1 MKEKIEIMKL
11 IQTKKYVE
19 AENLINLILKNG
31 QIDNELIFLQ
41 GIIKANRKKYIEA
54 KCLFEKFLQ
63 NSSDHFDGNF
73 NLAGCYHEMGDL
85 ENAITYYE
93 KCTVIDPS
101 NAESFK
107 RLAMCYRFNRKYEK
121 AINNLDIS
129 LEIQKTKESI
139 LLLGNIYKESGNFV
153 KAQELF
159 EEIISTYLDDFEGK
173 LALANLEIDKG
184 NLDIAKNLLQNIFSD
199 PKKTP
204 EINLRIKIDL
214 AKILMAKGEYE
225 KAIDDYF
232 DMGSIISDP
241 SVSYNLALCHLF
253 LKRYELGW
261 SYHEERIKL
270 NTFGK
275 LRSRYFS
282 FTKPKW
288 ETNRPK
294 KNLLIWGEQGIGD
307 IILHSQHIDMFK
319 DDFVNLTLAVDE
331 KLISFFAKIYPDIEI
346 IDIETMH
353 QYTNYDYHLPIG
365 SLGKNFQKLF
375 KISKLINKQK
385 YNFDDE
391 RVPEKKNKLRCGI
404 SWQSTNKI
412 FGHKKSI
419 KLDSFNKI
427 LDNDEIEFINLQ
439 FSYDKNEV
447 ENMEKKLTKKI
458 FTNHK
463 IDCFNDIKGVASLI
477 NSCDLVIT
485 ISNSNAHIAGKL
497 GIKTFL
503 LLPYSDG
510 KLWYWGTNDDKE
522 IQWYPSITPIRCNDQ
537 NNWEQSIS
545 TLNEELE
552 KLL

>member
-1 MKEKIEIMKL
+1 MKEKIEIIKL
-11 IQTKKYVE
+11 IRTKKYVE
-19 AENLINLILKNG
+19 AENLINSIIKNG

-41 GIIKANRKKYIEA
+41 GIIKANQKKYIEA
-54 KCLFEKFLQ
+54 KNLLEKFLQ
-63 NSSDHFDGNF
+63 NESDHFDGNF

-85 ENAITYYE
+85 ENAITYYK

-121 AINNLDIS
+121 AISNLDIS
-129 LEIQKTKESI
+129 LNIQRTKESI

-159 EEIISTYLDDFEGK
+159 EEIIGSYLDDFEGK

-232 DMGSIISDP
+232 NMVSIISDP
-241 SVSYNLALCHLF
+241 SVSYNLALCYLF

-307 IILHSQHIDMFK
+307 IILHSQHIDMIK

-346 IDIETMH
+346 IDIEKMH

-365 SLGKNFQKLF
+365 SLGKNFQRLF
-375 KISKLINKQK
+375 KISKLINRQK

-447 ENMEKKLTKKI
+447 ENMEKKLTKEI

-510 KLWYWGTNDDKE
+510 KLWYWGTNDDKQ
-522 IQWYPSITPIRCNDQ
+522 IPWYPSITPIRCNDQ
-537 NNWEQSIS
+537 NNWKQSIS

>member
-1 MKEKIEIMKL
+1 MKKKIEIINL

-19 AENLINLILKNG
+19 AENLINSIIKNG

-41 GIIKANRKKYIEA
+41 GIIKANQKKYIKA
-54 KCLFEKFLQ
+54 KNLLEKFLQ

-85 ENAITYYE
+85 ENAITYYK

-107 RLAMCYRFNRKYEK
+107 RLAMCYRFIRKYEK
-121 AINNLDIS
+121 AISNLDIS
-129 LEIQKTKESI
+129 LKILKTKESI

-159 EEIISTYLDDFEGK
+159 EEVISSYLDDFEGK

-184 NLDIAKNLLQNIFSD
+184 NLDIAKNLLQNLFSD

-204 EINLRIKIDL
+204 EINHRIKIDL
-214 AKILMAKGEYE
+214 AKILMAKGEYK
-225 KAIDDYF
+225 KAIDDYM

-307 IILHSQHIDMFK
+307 IILHSQHIEMIK

-346 IDIETMH
+346 IDIEKMY

-385 YNFDDE
+385 YDFDDE

-447 ENMEKKLTKKI
+447 ENMEKKLAKEI

-503 LLPYSDG
+503 MLPYSDG
-510 KLWYWGTNDDKE
+510 KLWYWGTNDDKQ
-522 IQWYPSITPIRCNDQ
+522 IPWYPSIIPIRCNNQ
-537 NNWEQSIS
+537 NNWKQSIS

>member
-1 MKEKIEIMKL
+1 MKEKIEIIKL
-11 IQTKKYVE
+11 MQTKKYVE
-19 AENLINLILKNG
+19 AENLINSIIKNG

-41 GIIKANRKKYIEA
+41 GIIKANQKKYIEA
-54 KCLFEKFLQ
+54 KNLLEKFLQ

-85 ENAITYYE
+85 ENAITYYK

-121 AINNLDIS
+121 AINNLNIS
-129 LEIQKTKESI
+129 LKIQKTKESI
-139 LLLGNIYKESGNFV
+139 LLLGNIYKESGNFI

-159 EEIISTYLDDFEGK
+159 EEVIISYLDDFDGK

-184 NLDIAKNLLQNIFSD
+184 NLDIAKNLLQNLFSD

-225 KAIDDYF
+225 KAIDDYL
-232 DMGSIISDP
+232 DMVSIISDP
-241 SVSYNLALCHLF
+241 SISYNLALCHLF

-282 FTKPKW
+282 FTKPKC

-307 IILHSQHIDMFK
+307 IILHSQHIDMIK
-319 DDFVNLTLAVDE
+319 DDFFNLTLAVDE
-331 KLISFFAKIYPDIEI
+331 KLISFFKKIYPDIEI
-346 IDIETMH
+346 IDIEKMY

-385 YNFDDE
+385 YDFDDE

-447 ENMEKKLTKKI
+447 ENMEKKLAKEI

-503 LLPYSDG
+503 MLPYSDG
-510 KLWYWGTNDDKE
+510 KLWYWGTNDDKQ
-522 IQWYPSITPIRCNDQ
+522 IPWYPSIIPIRCNNQ
-537 NNWEQSIS
+537 NNWKQSIS

>member
-1 MKEKIEIMKL
+1 MKEKIEIIKL

-19 AENLINLILKNG
+19 AENLINSIIKNG

-41 GIIKANRKKYIEA
+41 GIIKANQKKYIKA
-54 KCLFEKFLQ
+54 KNLLEKFLQ

-85 ENAITYYE
+85 ENAITYYK

-121 AINNLDIS
+121 AINNLNIS
-129 LEIQKTKESI
+129 LKIQKTKESI
-139 LLLGNIYKESGNFV
+139 LLLGNIYKESGNFI

-159 EEIISTYLDDFEGK
+159 EEVIISYLDDFDGK

-184 NLDIAKNLLQNIFSD
+184 NLDIAKNLLQNLFSD

-232 DMGSIISDP
+232 DMVSIISDP
-241 SVSYNLALCHLF
+241 SISYNLALCHLF

-307 IILHSQHIDMFK
+307 IILHSQHIDMIK
-319 DDFVNLTLAVDE
+319 DDFFNLTLAVDE

-346 IDIETMH
+346 IDIEKMY

-385 YNFDDE
+385 YDFDDE

-447 ENMEKKLTKKI
+447 ENMEKKLAKEI

-503 LLPYSDG
+503 MLPYSDG
-510 KLWYWGTNDDKE
+510 KLWYWGTNDDKQ
-522 IQWYPSITPIRCNDQ
+522 IPWYPSIIPIRCNNQ
-537 NNWEQSIS
+537 NNWKQSIS

>member
-1 MKEKIEIMKL
+1 MKEKIEIIKL
-11 IQTKKYVE
+11 IRTKKYVE
-19 AENLINLILKNG
+19 AENLINSIIKNG

-41 GIIKANRKKYIEA
+41 GIIKANQKKYIEA
-54 KCLFEKFLQ
+54 KNLLEKFLQ
-63 NSSDHFDGNF
+63 NESDHFDGNF

-85 ENAITYYE
+85 ENAITYYK

-121 AINNLDIS
+121 AISNLDIS
-129 LEIQKTKESI
+129 LNIQRTKESI

-159 EEIISTYLDDFEGK
+159 EEIIGSYLDDFEGK

-232 DMGSIISDP
+232 NMVSIISDP
-241 SVSYNLALCHLF
+241 SVSYNLALCYLF

-307 IILHSQHIDMFK
+307 IILHSQHIDMIK

-331 KLISFFAKIYPDIEI
+331 KLISFFAKIYPDIKI
-346 IDIETMH
+346 IDIEKMH

-375 KISKLINKQK
+375 KISKLINRQK

-447 ENMEKKLTKKI
+447 ENMEKKLTKEI

-510 KLWYWGTNDDKE
+510 KLWYWGTNDDKQ

-537 NNWEQSIS
+537 NDWKQSIS

>member
-1 MKEKIEIMKL
+1 MKEKIEIIKL
-11 IQTKKYVE
+11 IRTKKYVE
-19 AENLINLILKNG
+19 AENLINLIIKNG

-41 GIIKANRKKYIEA
+41 GIIKANQKKYIEA
-54 KCLFEKFLQ
+54 KNLLEKFLQ
-63 NSSDHFDGNF
+63 NESDHFDGNF
-73 NLAGCYHEMGDL
+73 NLAGCYHEMGYL
-85 ENAITYYE
+85 ENAITYYK

-121 AINNLDIS
+121 AISNLDIS
-129 LEIQKTKESI
+129 LNIQRTKESI

-159 EEIISTYLDDFEGK
+159 EEIIGSYLDDFEGK

-204 EINLRIKIDL
+204 EINLRIKINL

-232 DMGSIISDP
+232 NMVSIISDP
-241 SVSYNLALCHLF
+241 SISYNLALCYLF

-270 NTFGK
+270 TTFGK

-307 IILHSQHIDMFK
+307 IILHSQHIDMIK
-319 DDFVNLTLAVDE
+319 SDFVNLTLAVDE

-346 IDIETMH
+346 IDIEKMH

-375 KISKLINKQK
+375 KISKLINRQK

-447 ENMEKKLTKKI
+447 ENMEKKLTKEI

-510 KLWYWGTNDDKE
+510 KLWYWGTNDDKQ
-522 IQWYPSITPIRCNDQ
+522 IPWYPSITPIRCNDQ
-537 NNWEQSIS
+537 NDWKQSIS

>member
-1 MKEKIEIMKL
+1 MKEKIEIIKL
-11 IQTKKYVE
+11 IRTKKYVE
-19 AENLINLILKNG
+19 AENLINLIIKNG

-41 GIIKANRKKYIEA
+41 GIIKANQKKYIEA
-54 KCLFEKFLQ
+54 KNLLEKFLQ
-63 NSSDHFDGNF
+63 NESDHFDGNF
-73 NLAGCYHEMGDL
+73 NLAGCYHEMGYL
-85 ENAITYYE
+85 ENAITYYK

-121 AINNLDIS
+121 AISNLDIS
-129 LEIQKTKESI
+129 LNIQRTKESI

-159 EEIISTYLDDFEGK
+159 EEIIGSYLDDFEGK

-204 EINLRIKIDL
+204 EINLRIKINL

-232 DMGSIISDP
+232 NMVSIISDP
-241 SVSYNLALCHLF
+241 SVSYNLALCYLF

-307 IILHSQHIDMFK
+307 IILHSQHIDMIK

-331 KLISFFAKIYPDIEI
+331 KLISFFAKIYPDIKI
-346 IDIETMH
+346 IDIEKMH

-365 SLGKNFQKLF
+365 SLGKNFQRLF

-447 ENMEKKLTKKI
+447 ENMEKKLTKEI

-510 KLWYWGTNDDKE
+510 KLWYWGTNDDKQ

-537 NNWEQSIS
+537 NDWKQSIS

>member
-1 MKEKIEIMKL
+1 MKEKIEIIKL

-19 AENLINLILKNG
+19 AENLINSIIKNG

-41 GIIKANRKKYIEA
+41 GIIKANQKKYIEA
-54 KCLFEKFLQ
+54 KNLLEKFLQ

-85 ENAITYYE
+85 ENAITYYK

-101 NAESFK
+101 NTESFK

-121 AINNLDIS
+121 AINNLNIS
-129 LEIQKTKESI
+129 LKIQKTKESI
-139 LLLGNIYKESGNFV
+139 LLLGNIYKESGNFA

-159 EEIISTYLDDFEGK
+159 EEVINSYVDDFEGK

-184 NLDIAKNLLQNIFSD
+184 NLVIAKNLLQKLFSD

-204 EINLRIKIDL
+204 EMNLRIKIDL

-225 KAIDDYF
+225 KAIDDYL
-232 DMGSIISDP
+232 DMGSIISDS

-275 LRSRYFS
+275 LRSRFFS

-307 IILHSQHIDMFK
+307 IILHSQHIDMIK
-319 DDFVNLTLAVDE
+319 DDFFNLTLAVDE

-346 IDIETMH
+346 IDIEKMH

-391 RVPEKKNKLRCGI
+391 RVPQKKNKLRCGI

-419 KLDSFNKI
+419 ELESFNKI

-447 ENMEKKLTKKI
+447 ANMEKKLTKEI
-458 FTNHK
+458 FTNHE

-510 KLWYWGTNDDKE
+510 KLWYWGTNDDKQ
-522 IQWYPSITPIRCNDQ
+522 IPWYPSISPIRCDNQND
-537 NNWEQSIS
+537 WKQSIS
-545 TLNEELE
+545 TLKKELE

>member
-1 MKEKIEIMKL
+1 MKEKIEIIKL
-11 IQTKKYVE
+11 IRTKKYVE
-19 AENLINLILKNG
+19 AENLINSIIKNG

-41 GIIKANRKKYIEA
+41 GIIKANQKKYIEA
-54 KCLFEKFLQ
+54 KNLLEKFLQ
-63 NSSDHFDGNF
+63 NESDHFDGNF

-85 ENAITYYE
+85 ENAITYYK

-121 AINNLDIS
+121 AISNLDIS
-129 LEIQKTKESI
+129 LNIQRTKESI

-159 EEIISTYLDDFEGK
+159 EEIIGSYLDDFEGK

-232 DMGSIISDP
+232 NMVSIISDP
-241 SVSYNLALCHLF
+241 SVSYNLALCYLF

-307 IILHSQHIDMFK
+307 IILHSQHIDMIK

-346 IDIETMH
+346 IDIEKMH

-365 SLGKNFQKLF
+365 SLGKNFQRLF
-375 KISKLINKQK
+375 KISKLINRQK

-447 ENMEKKLTKKI
+447 ENMEKKLTKEI

-510 KLWYWGTNDDKE
+510 KLWYWGTNDDKQ
-522 IQWYPSITPIRCNDQ
+522 IPWYPSITPIRCNDQ
-537 NNWEQSIS
+537 NDWKQSIS

>member
-1 MKEKIEIMKL
+1 MKEKIEIIKL
-11 IQTKKYVE
+11 IQTEKYVE
-19 AENLINLILKNG
+19 AENLINSIIKNG
-31 QIDNELIFLQ
+31 KINNELIFLQ
-41 GIIKANRKKYIEA
+41 GIIKANQKKYIEA
-54 KCLFEKFLQ
+54 KNLLEKFLQ

-85 ENAITYYE
+85 ENAITYY
-93 KCTVIDPS
+93 KNCTVINPS

-121 AINNLDIS
+121 AISNLDIS
-129 LEIQKTKESI
+129 LKIQKTKESI
-139 LLLGNIYKESGNFV
+139 LLLGNIYKESGNFA

-159 EEIISTYLDDFEGK
+159 EEVINSYVDDFEGK

-184 NLDIAKNLLQNIFSD
+184 NLVIAKNLLQKLFSD

-204 EINLRIKIDL
+204 EMNLRIKIDL

-225 KAIDDYF
+225 KAIDDYL
-232 DMGSIISDP
+232 DMGSIISDS

-275 LRSRYFS
+275 LRSRFFS

-307 IILHSQHIDMFK
+307 IILHSQHIEMIK

-346 IDIETMH
+346 IDIEKMH

-375 KISKLINKQK
+375 QISKLVNKQK

-391 RVPEKKNKLRCGI
+391 RVPQKKNKLRCGI

-419 KLDSFNKI
+419 ELESFNKI

-447 ENMEKKLTKKI
+447 ANMEKKLTKEI
-458 FTNHK
+458 FTNHE

-477 NSCDLVIT
+477 NSCDIVIT

-510 KLWYWGTNDDKE
+510 KLWYWGTNDDKQ
-522 IQWYPSITPIRCNDQ
+522 IPWYPSISPIRCDNQND
-537 NNWEQSIS
+537 WKQSIS
-545 TLNEELE
+545 TLKKELE

>member
-1 MKEKIEIMKL
+1 MKEKIEIIKL
-11 IQTKKYVE
+11 IRTKKYVE
-19 AENLINLILKNG
+19 AENLINSIIKNG

-41 GIIKANRKKYIEA
+41 GIIKANQKKYIEA
-54 KCLFEKFLQ
+54 KNLLEKFLQ
-63 NSSDHFDGNF
+63 NESDHFDGNF

-85 ENAITYYE
+85 ENAITYYK

-121 AINNLDIS
+121 AISNLDIS
-129 LEIQKTKESI
+129 LNIQRTKESI

-159 EEIISTYLDDFEGK
+159 EEIIGSYLDDFEGK

-232 DMGSIISDP
+232 NMVSIISDP
-241 SVSYNLALCHLF
+241 SVSYNLALCYLF

-307 IILHSQHIDMFK
+307 IILHSQHIDMIK

-331 KLISFFAKIYPDIEI
+331 KLISFFAKIYPDIKI
-346 IDIETMH
+346 IDIEKMH

-365 SLGKNFQKLF
+365 SLGKNFQRLF

-447 ENMEKKLTKKI
+447 ENMEKKLTKEI

-510 KLWYWGTNDDKE
+510 KLWYWGTNDDKQ

-537 NNWEQSIS
+537 NDWKQSIS

>member
-1 MKEKIEIMKL
+1 MKEKIEIIKL
-11 IQTKKYVE
+11 IRTKKYVE
-19 AENLINLILKNG
+19 AENLINSIIKNG

-41 GIIKANRKKYIEA
+41 GIIKANQKKYIEA
-54 KCLFEKFLQ
+54 KNLLEKFLQ
-63 NSSDHFDGNF
+63 NESDHFDGNF

-85 ENAITYYE
+85 ENAITYYK

-121 AINNLDIS
+121 AISNLDIS
-129 LEIQKTKESI
+129 LNIQRTKESI

-159 EEIISTYLDDFEGK
+159 EEIIGSYLDDFEGK

-232 DMGSIISDP
+232 NMVSIISDP
-241 SVSYNLALCHLF
+241 SVSYNLALCYLF

-307 IILHSQHIDMFK
+307 IILHSQHIDMIK

-331 KLISFFAKIYPDIEI
+331 KLISFFAKIYPDIKI
-346 IDIETMH
+346 IDIEKMH

-365 SLGKNFQKLF
+365 SLGKNFQRLF
-375 KISKLINKQK
+375 KISKLINRQK

-447 ENMEKKLTKKI
+447 ENMEKKLTKEI

-510 KLWYWGTNDDKE
+510 KLWYWGTNDDKQ
-522 IQWYPSITPIRCNDQ
+522 IPWYPSITPIRCNDQ
-537 NNWEQSIS
+537 NDWKQSIS

>member
-1 MKEKIEIMKL
+1 MKEKIEIIKL
-11 IQTKKYVE
+11 IQTEKYVE
-19 AENLINLILKNG
+19 AENLINSIIKNG
-31 QIDNELIFLQ
+31 KINNELIFLQ
-41 GIIKANRKKYIEA
+41 GIIKANQKKYIEA
-54 KCLFEKFLQ
+54 KNLLEKFLQ

-85 ENAITYYE
+85 ENAITYY
-93 KCTVIDPS
+93 KNCTVINPS

-121 AINNLDIS
+121 AINNLNIS
-129 LEIQKTKESI
+129 LKIQKTKESI
-139 LLLGNIYKESGNFV
+139 LLLGNIYKESGNFA

-159 EEIISTYLDDFEGK
+159 EEVINSYVDDFEGK

-184 NLDIAKNLLQNIFSD
+184 NLVIAKNLLQKLFSD

-204 EINLRIKIDL
+204 EMNLRIKIDL

-225 KAIDDYF
+225 KAIDDYL
-232 DMGSIISDP
+232 DMGSIISDS

-275 LRSRYFS
+275 LRSRFFS

-307 IILHSQHIDMFK
+307 IILHSQHIEMIK

-346 IDIETMH
+346 IDIEKMH

-375 KISKLINKQK
+375 QISKLVNKQK

-391 RVPEKKNKLRCGI
+391 RVPQKKNKLRCGI

-419 KLDSFNKI
+419 ELESFNKI

-447 ENMEKKLTKKI
+447 ANMEKKLTKEI
-458 FTNHK
+458 FTNHE

-510 KLWYWGTNDDKE
+510 KLWYWGTNDDKQ
-522 IQWYPSITPIRCNDQ
+522 IPWYPSISPIRCDNQND
-537 NNWEQSIS
+537 WKQSIS
-545 TLNEELE
+545 TLKKELE

>member
-1 MKEKIEIMKL
+1 MKEKIEIIKL
-11 IQTKKYVE
+11 IQTEKYVE
-19 AENLINLILKNG
+19 AENLINSIIKNG
-31 QIDNELIFLQ
+31 KINNELIFLQ
-41 GIIKANRKKYIEA
+41 GIIKANQKKYIEA
-54 KCLFEKFLQ
+54 KNLLEKFLQ

-85 ENAITYYE
+85 ENAITYY
-93 KCTVIDPS
+93 KNCTVINPS

-121 AINNLDIS
+121 AISNLDIS
-129 LEIQKTKESI
+129 LKIQKTKESI
-139 LLLGNIYKESGNFV
+139 LLLGNIYKESGNFA

-159 EEIISTYLDDFEGK
+159 EEVINSYVDDFEGK

-184 NLDIAKNLLQNIFSD
+184 NLVIAKNLLQKLFSD

-204 EINLRIKIDL
+204 EMNLRIKIDL

-225 KAIDDYF
+225 KAIDDYL
-232 DMGSIISDP
+232 DMGSIISDS

-275 LRSRYFS
+275 LRSRFFS

-307 IILHSQHIDMFK
+307 IILHSQHIEMIK

-346 IDIETMH
+346 IDIEKMH

-375 KISKLINKQK
+375 QISKLVNKQK

-391 RVPEKKNKLRCGI
+391 RVPQKKNKLRCGI

-419 KLDSFNKI
+419 ELESFNKI

-447 ENMEKKLTKKI
+447 ANMEKKLTKEI
-458 FTNHK
+458 FTNHE

-510 KLWYWGTNDDKE
+510 KLWYWGTNDDKQ
-522 IQWYPSITPIRCNDQ
+522 IPWYPSISPIRCDNQND
-537 NNWEQSIS
+537 WKQSIS
-545 TLNEELE
+545 TLKKELE

>member
-1 MKEKIEIMKL
+1 MKEKIEIIKL
-11 IQTKKYVE
+11 IRTKKYVE
-19 AENLINLILKNG
+19 AENLINSIIKNG

-41 GIIKANRKKYIEA
+41 GIIKANQKKYIEA
-54 KCLFEKFLQ
+54 KNLLEKFLQ
-63 NSSDHFDGNF
+63 NESDHFDGNF

-85 ENAITYYE
+85 ENAITYYK

-121 AINNLDIS
+121 AISNLDIS
-129 LEIQKTKESI
+129 LNIQRTKESI

-159 EEIISTYLDDFEGK
+159 EEIIGSYLDDFEGK

-232 DMGSIISDP
+232 NMVSIISDP
-241 SVSYNLALCHLF
+241 SISYNLALCYLF

-307 IILHSQHIDMFK
+307 IILHSQHIDMIK

-346 IDIETMH
+346 IDIEKMH

-365 SLGKNFQKLF
+365 SLGKNFQRLF
-375 KISKLINKQK
+375 KISKLINRQK

-447 ENMEKKLTKKI
+447 ENMEKKLTKEI

-510 KLWYWGTNDDKE
+510 KLWYWGTNDDKQ
-522 IQWYPSITPIRCNDQ
+522 IPWYPSITPIRCNDQ
-537 NNWEQSIS
+537 NNWKQSIS

>member
-1 MKEKIEIMKL
+1 MKEKIEIIKL
-11 IQTKKYVE
+11 IRTKKYVE
-19 AENLINLILKNG
+19 AENLINSIIKNG

-41 GIIKANRKKYIEA
+41 GIIKANQKKYIEA
-54 KCLFEKFLQ
+54 KNLLEKFLQ
-63 NSSDHFDGNF
+63 NESDHFDGNF

-85 ENAITYYE
+85 ENAITYYK

-121 AINNLDIS
+121 AISNLDIS
-129 LEIQKTKESI
+129 LNIQRTKESI

-159 EEIISTYLDDFEGK
+159 EEIIGSYLDDFEGK

-232 DMGSIISDP
+232 NMVSIISDP
-241 SVSYNLALCHLF
+241 SVSYNLALCYLF

-307 IILHSQHIDMFK
+307 IILHSQHIDMIK

-331 KLISFFAKIYPDIEI
+331 KLISFFAKIYPDIKI
-346 IDIETMH
+346 IDIEKMH

-365 SLGKNFQKLF
+365 SLGKNFQRLF
-375 KISKLINKQK
+375 KISKLINRQK

-447 ENMEKKLTKKI
+447 ENMEKKLTKEI

-510 KLWYWGTNDDKE
+510 KLWYWGTNDDKQ

-537 NNWEQSIS
+537 NDWKQSIS

>member
-1 MKEKIEIMKL
+1 MKEKIEIIKL
-11 IQTKKYVE
+11 IRTKKYVE
-19 AENLINLILKNG
+19 AENLINLIIKNG

-41 GIIKANRKKYIEA
+41 GIIKANQKKYIEA
-54 KCLFEKFLQ
+54 KNLLEKFLQ
-63 NSSDHFDGNF
+63 NESDHFDGNF
-73 NLAGCYHEMGDL
+73 NLAGCYHEMGYL
-85 ENAITYYE
+85 ENAITYYK

-121 AINNLDIS
+121 AISNLDIS
-129 LEIQKTKESI
+129 LNIQRTKESI

-159 EEIISTYLDDFEGK
+159 EEIIGSYLDDFEGK

-204 EINLRIKIDL
+204 EINLRIKINL

-232 DMGSIISDP
+232 NMVSIISDP
-241 SVSYNLALCHLF
+241 SISYNLALCYLF

-270 NTFGK
+270 TTFGK

-307 IILHSQHIDMFK
+307 IILHSQHIDMIK

-346 IDIETMH
+346 IDIEKMH

-365 SLGKNFQKLF
+365 SLGKNFQRLF
-375 KISKLINKQK
+375 KISKLINRQK

-447 ENMEKKLTKKI
+447 ENMEKKLTKEI

-510 KLWYWGTNDDKE
+510 KLWYWGTNDDKQ
-522 IQWYPSITPIRCNDQ
+522 IPWYPSITPIRCNDQ
-537 NNWEQSIS
+537 NNWKQSIS

>member
-1 MKEKIEIMKL
+1 MKEKIEIIKL
-11 IQTKKYVE
+11 IRTKKYVE
-19 AENLINLILKNG
+19 AENLINSIIKNG

-41 GIIKANRKKYIEA
+41 GIIKANQKKYIEA
-54 KCLFEKFLQ
+54 KNLLEKFLQ
-63 NSSDHFDGNF
+63 NESDHFDGNF

-85 ENAITYYE
+85 ENAITYYK

-121 AINNLDIS
+121 AISNLDIS
-129 LEIQKTKESI
+129 LNIQRTKESI

-159 EEIISTYLDDFEGK
+159 EEIIGSYLDDFEGK

-204 EINLRIKIDL
+204 EINLRIKINL

-232 DMGSIISDP
+232 NMVSIISDP
-241 SVSYNLALCHLF
+241 SVSYNLALCYLF

-270 NTFGK
+270 TTFGK

-307 IILHSQHIDMFK
+307 IILHSQHIDMIK
-319 DDFVNLTLAVDE
+319 SDFVNLTLAVDE

-346 IDIETMH
+346 IDIEKMH

-375 KISKLINKQK
+375 KISKLINRQK

-447 ENMEKKLTKKI
+447 ENMEKKLTKEI

-510 KLWYWGTNDDKE
+510 KLWYWGTNDDKQ

-537 NNWEQSIS
+537 NDWKQSIS

>member
-1 MKEKIEIMKL
+1 MKEKIEIIKL
-11 IQTKKYVE
+11 IRTKKYVE
-19 AENLINLILKNG
+19 AENLINLIIKNG

-41 GIIKANRKKYIEA
+41 GIIKANQKKYIEA
-54 KCLFEKFLQ
+54 KNLLEKFLQ
-63 NSSDHFDGNF
+63 NESDHFDGNF
-73 NLAGCYHEMGDL
+73 NLAGCYHEMGYL
-85 ENAITYYE
+85 ENAITYYK

-121 AINNLDIS
+121 AISNLDIS
-129 LEIQKTKESI
+129 LNIQRTKESI

-159 EEIISTYLDDFEGK
+159 EEIIGSYLDDFEGK

-204 EINLRIKIDL
+204 EINLRIKINL

-232 DMGSIISDP
+232 NMVSIISDP
-241 SVSYNLALCHLF
+241 SISYNLALCYLF

-270 NTFGK
+270 TTFGK

-307 IILHSQHIDMFK
+307 IILHSQHIDMIK
-319 DDFVNLTLAVDE
+319 SDFVNLTLAVDE

-346 IDIETMH
+346 IDIEKMH

-365 SLGKNFQKLF
+365 SLGKNFQRLF
-375 KISKLINKQK
+375 KISKLINRQK

-447 ENMEKKLTKKI
+447 ENMEKKLTKEI

-510 KLWYWGTNDDKE
+510 KLWYWGTNDDKQ
-522 IQWYPSITPIRCNDQ
+522 IPWYPSITPIRCNDQ
-537 NNWEQSIS
+537 NNWKQSIS

>member
-1 MKEKIEIMKL
+1 MKEKIEIIKL
-11 IQTKKYVE
+11 IRTKKYVE
-19 AENLINLILKNG
+19 AENLINSIIKNG

-41 GIIKANRKKYIEA
+41 GIIKANQKKYIEA
-54 KCLFEKFLQ
+54 KNLLEKFLQ
-63 NSSDHFDGNF
+63 NESDHFDGNF

-85 ENAITYYE
+85 ENAITYYK

-121 AINNLDIS
+121 AISNLDIS
-129 LEIQKTKESI
+129 LNIQRTKESI

-159 EEIISTYLDDFEGK
+159 EEIIGSYLDDFEGK

-204 EINLRIKIDL
+204 EINLRIKINL

-232 DMGSIISDP
+232 NMVSIISDP
-241 SVSYNLALCHLF
+241 SVSYNLALCYLF

-270 NTFGK
+270 TTFGK

-307 IILHSQHIDMFK
+307 IILHSQHIDMIK

-346 IDIETMH
+346 IDIEKMH

-375 KISKLINKQK
+375 KISKLINRQK

-447 ENMEKKLTKKI
+447 ENMEKKLTKEI

-510 KLWYWGTNDDKE
+510 KLWYWGTNDDKQ

-537 NNWEQSIS
+537 NDWKQSIS

>member
-1 MKEKIEIMKL
+1 MKKKIEIINL

-19 AENLINLILKNG
+19 AENLINSIIKNG

-41 GIIKANRKKYIEA
+41 GIIKANQKKYIEA
-54 KCLFEKFLQ
+54 KNHLKKFLK

-85 ENAITYYE
+85 ENAITYYK

-101 NAESFK
+101 NAEAFK

-121 AINNLDIS
+121 AISNLDIS
-129 LEIQKTKESI
+129 LKILKTRESI

-159 EEIISTYLDDFEGK
+159 EEVINSYLDDFEGK

-184 NLDIAKNLLQNIFSD
+184 NLDIAKNLLQKFFSN
-199 PKKTP
+199 PKNTP

-214 AKILMAKGEYE
+214 AKILMAKGEYK
-225 KAIDDYF
+225 KAIDNYL
-232 DMGSIISDP
+232 DMGSIISDS

-275 LRSRYFS
+275 LRSRFFS

-307 IILHSQHIDMFK
+307 IILHSQHIEMIK

-346 IDIETMH
+346 IDIEKMH

-375 KISKLINKQK
+375 QISKLVNKQK

-391 RVPEKKNKLRCGI
+391 RVPQKKNKLRCGI

-419 KLDSFNKI
+419 ELESFNKI

-447 ENMEKKLTKKI
+447 ANMEKKLTKEI
-458 FTNHK
+458 FTNHE

-510 KLWYWGTNDDKE
+510 KLWYWGTNDDKQ
-522 IQWYPSITPIRCNDQ
+522 IPWYPSITPIRCNDQ
-537 NNWEQSIS
+537 NNWKQSIS

>member
-1 MKEKIEIMKL
+1 MKEKIEIIKL
-11 IQTKKYVE
+11 IRTKKYVE
-19 AENLINLILKNG
+19 AENLINLIIKNG

-41 GIIKANRKKYIEA
+41 GIIKANQKKYIEA
-54 KCLFEKFLQ
+54 KNLLEKFLQ
-63 NSSDHFDGNF
+63 NESDHFDGNF

-85 ENAITYYE
+85 ENAITYYK

-121 AINNLDIS
+121 AISNLDIS
-129 LEIQKTKESI
+129 LNIQRTKESI

-159 EEIISTYLDDFEGK
+159 EEIIGSYLDDFEGK

-232 DMGSIISDP
+232 NMVSIISDP
-241 SVSYNLALCHLF
+241 SVSYNLALCYLF

-307 IILHSQHIDMFK
+307 IILHSQHIDMIK
-319 DDFVNLTLAVDE
+319 SDFVNLTLAVDE

-346 IDIETMH
+346 IDIEKMH

-375 KISKLINKQK
+375 KISKLINRQK

-447 ENMEKKLTKKI
+447 ENMEKKLTKEI

-510 KLWYWGTNDDKE
+510 KLWYWGTNDDKQ

-537 NNWEQSIS
+537 NDWKQSIS

>member
-1 MKEKIEIMKL
+1 MKEKIEIIKL
-11 IQTKKYVE
+11 IRTKKYVE
-19 AENLINLILKNG
+19 AENLINSIIKNG

-41 GIIKANRKKYIEA
+41 GIIKANQKKYIEA
-54 KCLFEKFLQ
+54 KNLLEKFLQ
-63 NSSDHFDGNF
+63 NESDHFDGNF
-73 NLAGCYHEMGDL
+73 NLAGCYHEMGYL
-85 ENAITYYE
+85 ENAITYYK

-121 AINNLDIS
+121 AISNLDIS
-129 LEIQKTKESI
+129 LNIQRTKESI

-159 EEIISTYLDDFEGK
+159 EEIIGSYLDDFEGK

-232 DMGSIISDP
+232 NMVSIISDP
-241 SVSYNLALCHLF
+241 SVSYNLALCYLF

-307 IILHSQHIDMFK
+307 IILHSQHIDMIK
-319 DDFVNLTLAVDE
+319 SDFVNLTLAVDE

-346 IDIETMH
+346 IDIEKMH

-365 SLGKNFQKLF
+365 SLGKNFQRLF
-375 KISKLINKQK
+375 KISKLINRQK

-447 ENMEKKLTKKI
+447 ENMEKKLTKEI

-510 KLWYWGTNDDKE
+510 KLWYWGTNDDKQ

-537 NNWEQSIS
+537 NDWKQSIS

>member
-1 MKEKIEIMKL
+1 MKEKIEIIKL
-11 IQTKKYVE
+11 IRTKKYVE
-19 AENLINLILKNG
+19 AENLINSIIKNG

-41 GIIKANRKKYIEA
+41 GIIKANQKKYIEA
-54 KCLFEKFLQ
+54 KNLLEKFLQ
-63 NSSDHFDGNF
+63 NESDHFDGNF

-85 ENAITYYE
+85 ENAITYYK

-121 AINNLDIS
+121 AISNLDIS
-129 LEIQKTKESI
+129 LNIQRTKESI

-159 EEIISTYLDDFEGK
+159 EEIIGSYLDDFEGK

-232 DMGSIISDP
+232 NMVSIISDP
-241 SVSYNLALCHLF
+241 SVSYNLALCYLF

-307 IILHSQHIDMFK
+307 IILHSQHIDMIK
-319 DDFVNLTLAVDE
+319 SDFVNLTLAVDE

-346 IDIETMH
+346 IDIEKMH

-365 SLGKNFQKLF
+365 SLGKNFQRLF
-375 KISKLINKQK
+375 KISKLINRQK

-447 ENMEKKLTKKI
+447 ENMEKKLTKEI

-510 KLWYWGTNDDKE
+510 KLWYWGTNDDKQ
-522 IQWYPSITPIRCNDQ
+522 IPWYPSITPIRCNDQ
-537 NNWEQSIS
+537 NNWKQSIS

>member
-1 MKEKIEIMKL
+1 MKEKNQIIKL
-11 IQTKKYVE
+11 IQEKQYLDAENVIKSLRIENREDNELNFLCGIIKANQKKYVE
-19 AENLINLILKNG
+19 AKDLFEK
-31 QIDNELIFLQ
+31 F
-41 GIIKANRKKYIEA
+41 IIKAN
-54 KCLFEKFLQ
+54 
-63 NSSDHFDGNF
+63 DHYDGNL
-73 NLAGCYHEMGDL
+73 NLAGCYHEIGDL
-85 ENAITYYE
+85 DNAIHYYQI
-93 KCTVIDPS
+93 CTTIDS
-101 NAESFK
+101 NKAEPFR
-107 RLAMCYRFNRKYEK
+107 RLAMCFRFKRQYEE
-121 AINNLDIS
+121 AVNNLNYS
-129 LEIQKTKESI
+129 LKLQRTIESV
-139 LLLGNIYKESGNFV
+139 LLLGNIHQENGYFE
-153 KAQELF
+153 KAQICF
-159 EEIISTYLDDFEGK
+159 EDIINSFHDDFEGK

-184 NLDIAKNLLQNIFSD
+184 NLENANELLRDLLLKINITPDMNL
-199 PKKTP
+199 K
-204 EINLRIKIDL
+204 IKIHL
-214 AKILMAKGEYE
+214 GKILMAKGEYS
-225 KAIDDYF
+225 KAIDEYL
-232 DMGSIISDP
+232 SIGTNTNHP
-241 SVSYNLALCHLF
+241 SISYNLALCHLF
-253 LKRYELGW
+253 LKKYEIGW

-275 LRSRYFS
+275 LRSRYFN

-288 ETNRPK
+288 DPNRPK

-307 IILHSQHIDMFK
+307 IILHSQHIDMIK
-319 DDFVNLTLAVDE
+319 DNFFNLTLAVDE

-346 IDIETMH
+346 IDIEKMY

-375 KISKLINKQK
+375 QISKLVNKQK

-391 RVPEKKNKLRCGI
+391 RVPQKKNKLRCGI

-419 KLDSFNKI
+419 ELESFNKI

-447 ENMEKKLTKKI
+447 ANMEKKLTKEI
-458 FTNHK
+458 FTNHE

-510 KLWYWGTNDDKE
+510 KLWYWGTNDDKH
-522 IQWYPSITPIRCNDQ
+522 IPWYPSIFPIRCDNQND
-537 NNWEQSIS
+537 WRQSIS
-545 TLNEELE
+545 TLKWELE

>member
-1 MKEKIEIMKL
+1 MKEKIEIIKL
-11 IQTKKYVE
+11 IRTKKYVE
-19 AENLINLILKNG
+19 AENLINSIIKNG

-41 GIIKANRKKYIEA
+41 GIIKANQKKYIEA
-54 KCLFEKFLQ
+54 KNLLEKFLQ
-63 NSSDHFDGNF
+63 NESDHFDGNF

-85 ENAITYYE
+85 ENAITYYK

-121 AINNLDIS
+121 AISNLDIS
-129 LEIQKTKESI
+129 LNIQRTKESI

-159 EEIISTYLDDFEGK
+159 EEIIGSYLDDFEGK

-232 DMGSIISDP
+232 NMVSIISDP
-241 SVSYNLALCHLF
+241 SISYNLALCYLF

-307 IILHSQHIDMFK
+307 IILHSQHIDMIK
-319 DDFVNLTLAVDE
+319 SDFVNLTLAVDE

-346 IDIETMH
+346 IDIEKMH

-375 KISKLINKQK
+375 KISKLINRQK

-447 ENMEKKLTKKI
+447 ENMEKKLTKEI

-510 KLWYWGTNDDKE
+510 KLWYWGTNDDKQ

-537 NNWEQSIS
+537 NDWKQSIS